1 MALAIARKLPSTMSF
16 RRSTRFM
23 CSLTHGTAL
32 PVIIQESPILK
43 GHPLRRLRS
52 LAAVSLFAAVLP
64 VAAQTPRTKPVTDA
78 EVASITRDA
87 ILIDTHDD
95 VTSKTVDGYNIG
107 THNRGGQ
114 TDLPRMKGFLG
125 AEFFAVYVGA
135 EYVEGNHS
143 ANRALQMIDTT
154 RTDIIAA
161 HPNDFVFATTADE
174 IVAAHNER
182 KIAALMGIE
191 GGHAIEDSLRL
202 LRDYY
207 ALGIRY
213 MTLTHFNT
221 NNWADSQGDFEDT
234 KVKHHNGLTPFGK
247 DVVREMNRLGMM
259 VDISHTADKTF
270 YDALEVSSAPI
281 IASHSSCRAVSNH
294 TRNMTDDMIRALAA
308 KGGTIQI
315 NFDCAYLSQRYS
327 DASKPIMADL
337 RPRFQEALKIE
348 DPVARAAAIDKLEEE
363 STAKLPPATLADVV
377 AQIDHAVKIGGID
390 HVGIGTDFDGVG
402 CVPAELSSYDKFPA
416 LTRALLEKGY
426 SATDIKKIYGG
437 NILRVMRAV
446 EQRARELKSTPP
458 IETKFSK

>member
-1 MALAIARKLPSTMSF
+1 MS
-16 RRSTRFM
+16 RLRTI
-23 CSLTHGTAL
+23 TTITAL
-32 PVIIQESPILK
+32 IALGTLP
-43 GHPLRRLRS
+43 
-52 LAAVSLFAAVLP
+52 LAAQQS
-64 VAAQTPRTKPVTDA
+64 RTKPVTDA
-78 EVASITRDA
+78 EVARITRDA
-87 ILIDTHDD
+87 ILIDTHNDIP
-95 VTSKTVDGYNIG
+95 SKTVDGYDIATPNKD
-107 THNRGGQ
+107 GQ

-125 AEFFAVYVGA
+125 AEFFAVFVDASYTK
-135 EYVEGNHS
+135 GNHS
-143 ANRALQMIDTT
+143 ANRTLQMIDTV

-161 HPNDFVFATTADE
+161 HPNDFVFVTTADG
-174 IVAAHNER
+174 IVKAHKEH

-207 ALGIRY
+207 ALGVRY

-221 NNWADSQGDFEDT
+221 NDWADAQGDFDDPS
-234 KVKHHNGLTPFGK
+234 VHHHNGLTPFGK

-270 YDALEVSSAPI
+270 YDALETSSAPI
-281 IASHSSCRAVSNH
+281 IASHSSCRAVDNH

-315 NFDCAYLSQRYS
+315 NFDCSYLSQRYL
-327 DASKPIMADL
+327 DASMTARAEL
-337 RPRFQEALKIE
+337 RPPFQEAGKIA
-348 DPVARAAAIDKLEEE
+348 DPIARQAAIEKLEAE

-390 HVGIGTDFDGVG
+390 HVGIGTDFDGID
-402 CVPAELSSYDKFPA
+402 CAPAELNSYDKFPA

-426 SATDIKKIYGG
+426 TAADIKKIYGG
-437 NILRVMRAV
+437 NLLRVMRAV

-458 IETKFSK
+458 IETQIAAK

>member
-1 MALAIARKLPSTMSF
+1 MSKLLRTAFAFSTLL
-16 RRSTRFM
+16 TI
-23 CSLTHGTAL
+23 SLT
-32 PVIIQESPILK
+32 
-43 GHPLRRLRS
+43 
-52 LAAVSLFAAVLP
+52 
-64 VAAQTPRTKPVTDA
+64 AQRPRTTHITDA
-78 EVASITRDA
+78 EVARITSEA

-95 VTSKTVDGYNIG
+95 ITSKTVAGYDIATANKS
-107 THNRGGQ
+107 GQ

-135 EYVEGNHS
+135 EYTKDNHS
-143 ANRALQMIDTT
+143 ANRALQMIDTV
-154 RTDIIAA
+154 RTDVIAA
-161 HPNDFVFATTADE
+161 HPNEFVYATTADD
-174 IVAAHNER
+174 IIRAHAQH

-207 ALGIRY
+207 ALGVRY

-221 NNWADSQGDFEDT
+221 NNWADSQGDFDDP
-234 KVKHHNGLTPFGK
+234 KVTHHNGLTPFGK

-270 YDALEVSSAPI
+270 FDALEVSTAPI
-281 IASHSSCRAVSNH
+281 IASHSSCRAVSDH
-294 TRNMTDDMIRALAA
+294 TRNMTDEMIKALAA
-308 KGGTIQI
+308 KGGTMQI

-327 DASKPIMADL
+327 DASKPIMAEL
-337 RPRFQEALKIE
+337 RPRFMEAQKIE
-348 DPVARAAAIDKLEEE
+348 DPVAREAAIEKLEEE
-363 STAKLPPATLADVV
+363 STAKLPPATLDDVV

-426 SATDIKKIYGG
+426 TATDIKKIYGG
-437 NILRVMRAV
+437 NLIRVMRAV
-446 EQRARELKSTPP
+446 EQRARELKTTPAL
-458 IETKFSK
+458 ETTIATAK